1 MTDINYFKNIKL
13 LAYDFDGVMT
23 NNKVFI
29 NQNGEEMVQ
38 VNRSDGM
45 AISFMKKLN
54 ISQIIISSEDNIVVA
69 KRAEKLKIP
78 FIKGVRD
85 KERVLEGYCKEN
97 NIELEN
103 VAFVGN
109 DLNDLKVM
117 KKSGLP
123 ICPSDAA
130 SRIKDISKIVLNEK
144 GGDGVIRELFEYIQD
159 SQISY

>member
-1 MTDINYFKNIKL
+1 MLNVKYFKNVKL
-13 LAYDFDGVMT
+13 FAYDFDGVMT
-23 NNKVFI
+23 DNKVFI
-29 NQNGEEMVQ
+29 DQNGEEMVQ

-45 AISFMKKLN
+45 AISLIRKLN

-69 KRAEKLKIP
+69 RRAEKLKIP

-85 KERVLEGYCKEN
+85 KEKVLEGYCREN

-117 KKSGLP
+117 ERSGLS

-130 SRIKDISKIVLNEK
+130 NKIKNISKIVLKEK
-144 GGDGVIRELFEYIQD
+144 GGDGVIRALYEYIKD
-159 SQISY
+159 N